1 MANFLKP
8 FVNWVAK
15 NYGDNIGKMLIHN
28 GVIGWI
34 LSSAAQVVA
43 IMINDKIPKKQKM
56 YMIPQEIADAGVN
69 IISFYLITQTFKGL
83 GSKLVDTGRWL
94 SGPVRKFLLDNNIQN
109 VGKKGFDVLT
119 QGHLTPEMMT
129 KFKDFRSGMD
139 VIFTT
144 IGTVLSCN
152 IVTPIVRNEIAANRQ
167 KKSIKT
173 MEEPYNVVSNQSIF
187 TQNPYMKRPTMDSF
201 TGNSYARTSVY
212 PNSSSLKI

>member
-15 NYGDNIGKMLIHN
+15 NYGDNVGKMLIHT

-43 IMINDKIPKKQKM
+43 IMINDKIPKKQKL

-69 IISFYLITQTFKGL
+69 IISFYLITQTCKGL

-94 SGPVRKFLLDNNIQN
+94 PGEVRKFLTDKNIAN

-119 QGHLTPEMMT
+119 QGQLTPEMMT

>member
-15 NYGDNIGKMLIHN
+15 NYGDNIGKMLIHT

-173 MEEPYNVVSNQSIF
+173 MEEPYNVASNQSIF

-201 TGNSYARTSVY
+201 TGNSYARTSIY

>member
-15 NYGDNIGKMLIHN
+15 NYGDNIGKMLIHT

>member
-8 FVNWVAK
+8 FVNWVATH
-15 NYGDNIGKMLIHN
+15 YGDNVGKMLIHT

-69 IISFYLITQTFKGL
+69 ILSFYLVTQTFKGL
-83 GSKLVDTGRWL
+83 GSKLVDSGRWL
-94 SGPVRKFLLDNNIQN
+94 SGPVRKFLTDNNVAY

-119 QGHLTPEMMT
+119 QGNLTPEMLT
-129 KFKDFRSGMD
+129 KFKDFRNGMD
-139 VIFTT
+139 VLFTT
-144 IGTVLSCN
+144 TGSILSCN
-152 IVTPIVRNEIAANRQ
+152 IITPIIRNEIAANRQ